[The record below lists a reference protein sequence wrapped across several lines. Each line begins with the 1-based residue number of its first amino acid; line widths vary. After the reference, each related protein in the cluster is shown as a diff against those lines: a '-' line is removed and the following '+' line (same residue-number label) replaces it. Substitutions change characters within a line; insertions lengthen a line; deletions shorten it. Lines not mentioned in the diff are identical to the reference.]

1 MILHPGIMAL
11 LLGTAASI
19 FLLAVG
25 AVVGVRVLRGWEAG
39 SGSERQLRLERQTH
53 LATAAVKLALI
64 FTTLSIFLFIYTAD
78 DLHRLIVGAMCATGS
93 LNAAPGGWLV
103 LAVKTALFFLAAGW
117 LLLNGIDESC
127 ETLPLIRPKYALLL
141 LIAPLVLVDGA
152 LQLRYFLAIHPDII
166 TSCCGSL
173 FTTGEDT
180 VVSTVSALP
189 PRTALALFY
198 GSATLFFLTGLASL
212 ARPSGLLP
220 FFFAAA
226 AAAMLPVALV
236 GIVSVFSLYIYES
249 PVHHCPFDFLQ
260 ASYGYI
266 GYPVYAAL
274 FAAVIYGLAGGAV
287 GTLSSRSPVGA
298 AFARRQRRWTMVS
311 LVFMAIF
318 VVLVS
323 WAPLFGGFRLLP
335 YG

>member
-11 LLGTAASI
+11 LLGTAAAI

-25 AVVGVRVLRGWEAG
+25 SVVGIRVLAGWQAE
-39 SGSERQLRLERQTH
+39 SGSEKQLRLERQTH
-53 LATAAVKLALI
+53 LATAAVKLALA
-64 FTTLSIFLFIYTAD
+64 FTALSIFLFIYTVD

-93 LNAAPGGWLV
+93 LNAAPGGWYV
-103 LAVKTALFFLAAGW
+103 LAAKGLLLFLSSGW
-117 LLLNGIDESC
+117 LLLNSIDESC
-127 ETLPLIRPKYALLL
+127 ETLPFVRPKYTLLL

-189 PRTALALFY
+189 PRTALIFFY
-198 GSATLFFLTGLASL
+198 GAALLFFL
-212 ARPSGLLP
+212 SGLLRLARSSGALSVL
-220 FFFAAA
+220 FAAA
-226 AAAMLPVALV
+226 ATAMLPISLSA
-236 GIVSVFSLYIYES
+236 IVSVFSLYLYES

-260 ASYGYI
+260 GAYGYI
-266 GYPVYAAL
+266 GYPIYASL
-274 FAAVIYGLAGGAV
+274 FAAVIYGLAVGVFSPLAAGPPAGPAV
-287 GTLSSRSPVGA
+287 AL
-298 AFARRQRRWTMVS
+298 RQRRWTLYS
-311 LVFMAIF
+311 LLLMALF
-318 VVLVS
+318 VLLVS